1 MNKVQYTGDTGGT
14 GPSPAIWA
22 DCPIL
27 EMMMDPGV
35 GYFFQDDFLNV
46 SDHISDQSVQRY
58 DTFIDTGV
66 EGTQRT
72 GVAAPVFGG
81 VGGVI
86 EIAGNDTDEDQF
98 VMSTHGPAF
107 VVSDT
112 AANARKLW
120 FEARFSKASIGN
132 DALAFFLGLA
142 FDHGAG
148 VPVALNLCLT
158 NADANLGAFSFL
170 GFHVDQAA
178 GATLDAVYKAESQS
192 QTVNA
197 AGIQTMVANTY
208 YRLGLM
214 YDPDAPAAKRIKWFV
229 DGVEQSTY
237 VTATQIAAATF
248 PDAEPLAMVLATK
261 VGTNAAEVKSQMDW
275 WRCAQLRGA

>member
-1 MNKVQYTGDTGGT
+1 
-14 GPSPAIWA
+14 
-22 DCPIL
+22 
-27 EMMMDPGV
+27 
-35 GYFFQDDFLNV
+35 F

-58 DTFIDTGV
+58 DTFINTGV
-66 EGTQRT
+66 TGIQRA
-72 GVAAPVFGG
+72 GVAAPTFGG

-112 AANARKLW
+112 VANSRKLW

-148 VPVALNLCLT
+148 VTVAKTLCLT
-158 NADANLGAFSFL
+158 NTNANLGAFSYL

-248 PDAEPLAMVLATK
+248 PDAEPLAMVLCTK
-261 VGTNAAEVKSQMDW
+261 TGETAAVASQMDW

>member
-1 MNKVQYTGDTGGT
+1 MRKVEYTGDTGGT

-27 EMMMDPGV
+27 EMMMNPGK

-58 DTFIDTGV
+58 DTFINTGV
-66 EGTQRT
+66 TGIQRA
-72 GVAAPVFGG
+72 GVAAPTFGG

-112 AANARKLW
+112 VANSRKLW

-142 FDHGAG
+142 FDHGAS
-148 VPVALNLCLT
+148 VTVAKTMCLT
-158 NADANLGAFSFL
+158 NTDANLGAFSYL

-178 GATLDAVYKAESQS
+178 GATMDAVYMAESNS
-192 QTVNA
+192 QTVNV
-197 AGIQTMVANTY
+197 AGIQTMVADTY
-208 YRLGLM
+208 YRVGFK
-214 YDPDAPAAKRIKWFV
+214 YDPDAPVTRRIKWFI
-229 DGVEQSTY
+229 DGVEDNTY

-248 PDAEPLAMVLATK
+248 PDAEPLALVLATK